1 MAGKRKNGEG
11 SWSKVKV
18 NGYLYFCYRKDGK
31 ATYGKSEKEVRAKL
45 KEKERKAKETTV
57 VYDSKLTVG
66 EYVKDWLYKK
76 KYLEVGL
83 TLESTTFDGYE
94 AALQTRLFGYPLADL
109 QLSAI
114 DKTVLQK
121 YLKELAKKYS
131 RESIKKTWQ
140 VLTMCLTDDEYAHYE
155 LVPVVNYKK
164 IRIPSESNVA
174 VKKKKV
180 QFTSV
185 EERDLLYNEA
195 LRKTGN
201 GKYFYGNAARLLA
214 FIMYSGL
221 REGEAAGLRWS
232 DIDIKNRLVTISQ
245 TYTQIWNRDEYG
257 QRIGREHINKD
268 PKSEASAATIPYK
281 KKAGD
286 VIDIMNEM
294 YPQHKKND
302 YVFLSANGTP
312 LTKRHILHTLKR
324 MLKHTGLEEKD
335 YSVHDL
341 RHGYGS
347 ILLKEGA
354 DITTISRLL
363 RHEEISTTADIYI
376 GTTPDDLKILLDR
389 TEKDD

>member
-11 SWSKVKV
+11 SWSKVNI
-18 NGYLYFCYRKDGK
+18 NGSTYFCFRKDGK
-31 ATYGKSEKEVRAKL
+31 ATYGKSEKEVREKL
-45 KEKERKAKETTV
+45 KEKERKAKETVV

-94 AALQTRLFGYPLADL
+94 ASLRARLFDYPLANL
-109 QLSAI
+109 QLSAL

-131 RESIKKTWQ
+131 RGSIKKTWQ
-140 VLTMCLTDDEYAHYE
+140 ILTMCLTDEEYEHYE
-155 LVPVVNYKK
+155 LVPAINYKK
-164 IRIPSESNVA
+164 ISIPSESNVA

-180 QFTSV
+180 QFTSP
-185 EERDLLYNEA
+185 EEMEMLYNEA
-195 LRKTGN
+195 LRKTSN
-201 GKYFYGNAARLLA
+201 GKYYYGNAARLLA

-221 REGEAAGLRWS
+221 REGEAAGLRWK
-232 DIDIKNRLVTISQ
+232 DVDMKNRLVSITQ
-245 TYTQIWNRDEYG
+245 TYTQIWSRDENG
-257 QRIGREHINKD
+257 QRAGREYINKD

-281 KKAGD
+281 KKANH
-286 VIDIMNEM
+286 VLEIMNEM
-294 YPQHKKND
+294 YPNHKKND
-302 YVFLSANGTP
+302 YIFLSDNGTP
-312 LTKRHILHTLKR
+312 FTKRHILHTLKR
-324 MLKHTGLEEKD
+324 ILKHTGLEEKN
-335 YSVHDL
+335 YTVHDL

-363 RHEEISTTADIYI
+363 RHEEISTTADIYV
-376 GTTPDDLKILLDR
+376 GTTPDDLRILLNKI
-389 TEKDD
+389 EDDG